1 MSRTAA
7 RFTQADL
14 ARAVRAAKSVGDDMA
29 VDLRPDGT
37 IRIFR
42 LVEGPNAAVEPQ
54 PEVVETL

>member
-42 LVEGPNAAVEPQ
+42 LVETPEKVDVEPDR
-54 PEVVETL
+54 EVVP